1 MKTIVNP
8 LTLQALGD
16 IDIEDWTPQQQS
28 TSLTLL
34 KGADTYRQACVKFP
48 ALALF
53 HSYAE
58 YIYALWL
65 ESRAD
70 VIRFVPQPYQLR
82 YNKKHY
88 IPDCFV
94 ETCDK
99 RTVIELK
106 ARNSQPWLEPELV
119 NAFFSTHHMDY
130 VVIDND
136 EALAHETEAL
146 HWRPI
151 IQALAVAN
159 TYELSTREEELSLL
173 QQFHEKHDH
182 QIGDLLSPLQ
192 RLNQSSYEIALYRL
206 LHTHKLHIDLSVQRL
221 NYDTPVS
228 LCI

>member
-16 IDIEDWTPQQQS
+16 INIEDWTPQQQF

-53 HSYAE
+53 HSYPE
-58 YIYALWL
+58 YIHALWL

-82 YNKKHY
+82 YNNRRY
-88 IPDCFV
+88 IPDCYV
-94 ETCDK
+94 ETDNK

-106 ARNSQPWLEPELV
+106 ARGSQSWPSPELMT
-119 NAFFSTHHMDY
+119 AFFKTHRMDY
-130 VVIDND
+130 LVMDND
-136 EALAHETEAL
+136 EALSHETEAL

-151 IQALAVAN
+151 IQALSVAS
-159 TYELSTREEELSLL
+159 TYQLSTHQEEYNLL
-173 QQFHEKHDH
+173 QHCNELHDG

-192 RLNQSSYEIALYRL
+192 RADQSSHEIALYRL
-206 LHTHKLHIDLSVQRL
+206 IHTHKLHVDLSVQRL